1 MSYEFDDYEYGLI
14 FRPYED
20 DNGDNMHM
28 AIGMYVPENDHPE
41 EWRAM
46 TILTMALLS
55 TAFVMMNE
63 DTEFYEI
70 LMQKLKELREK
81 KGDGNHMDD
90 FFEDEDEVSYEYV
103 DEDKKVIQLN
113 MFTKTK
119 GSA

>member
-20 DNGDNMHM
+20 DNGDLHM

-46 TILTMALLS
+46 TILTMAMLS

-63 DTEFYEI
+63 ETDFYDM
-70 LMQKLKELREK
+70 LKYKLKELREK
-81 KGDGNHMDD
+81 NGDGNHMSEL
-90 FFEDEDEVSYEYV
+90 FEDEDEVSYEYV
-103 DEDKKVIQLN
+103 DDEKKVIKLH